1 MTIDLQGLESLRSQ
15 FLIESLAKQP
25 QDPEICRRLVRALT
39 IEISELKGTPHIGSA
54 LSCADILVAAH
65 HLKYVCGEL
74 DDVVLSKGH
83 AALGLYISLATHGVI
98 PFSSLLTFASE
109 GSALEEHPNSSIPG
123 VTFPT
128 GALGHGLGLLAG
140 LILGKRIQGTAYK
153 GVVIMS
159 DGECN
164 EGSVWEAA
172 LFAQA
177 HRIAGLVAVVD
188 NNTWQATAR
197 TSETLGNARLA
208 EMFTGFGWNGVEVD
222 GHDHDLLIRSIREGL
237 QSPTPYFVIAHTVKG
252 KGVDFMEDDNN
263 WHYRVPS
270 TAETEMA
277 IQQIEKG

>member
-1 MTIDLQGLESLRSQ
+1 MTIDLQGLETLRSH
-15 FLIESLAKQP
+15 FLIESLVKQP
-25 QDPEICRRLVRALT
+25 QNPEICRRLIRALT
-39 IEISELKGTPHIGSA
+39 IELSELKGTPHIGST

-65 HLKYVCGEL
+65 NLKYVCGEL
-74 DDVVLSKGH
+74 DNVVLSKGH

-153 GVVIMS
+153 GVVILS

-177 HRIAGLVAVVD
+177 QRIAGLVAVVD
-188 NNTWQATAR
+188 NNAWQATAR
-197 TSETLGNARLA
+197 SSETFGTARLA

-222 GHDHDLLIRSIREGL
+222 GHDHDSLIGSIRQGL

-270 TAETEMA
+270 TAETQLA